1 MLKIQNRFWIIL
13 SILIISL
20 LGWNFTKDE
29 IFIQLTSLCSIMIIT
44 CFIWTYF
51 SVGQIEISRKSRI
64 YRQNVGEYFE
74 EYFEIKNNLPIWRFW
89 LEITDHSDLEN
100 YFVSRVIGS
109 LGPDQLRNFS
119 SYTFL
124 NKRGAFHLGPI
135 SISSGDPFGLFNS
148 KREIENKVVLHVY
161 PFYELLKAIPL
172 HSGLLM
178 GGNSLKKPSL
188 ETTPHA
194 AGIREYYPGDP
205 LNRIHWLSSIR
216 KNQIM
221 VKEFDQDPQASVWIY
236 LDGYQKINNSKEDRK
251 ENNPIVKLWN
261 LKKRSDYQLP
271 CDTFE
276 YAVSV
281 TASLTEYF
289 IKQGRFVGFC
299 CSGKNIEVLP
309 SDKGERQLSK
319 ILEILTFLK
328 SDGNLPIRRFVET
341 KIQSQTL
348 GTTVIL
354 ITTSSAVELR
364 EAAEMIKQRG
374 FFPILI
380 ILDAISFD
388 SSAKEININKS
399 VSDSKTTI
407 VNIKYG
413 DKIKESLQK
422 YIK

>member
-1 MLKIQNRFWIIL
+1 MLKIQDRFWIIL

-29 IFIQLTSLCSIMIIT
+29 IFIQLISLCSFMIIT
-44 CFIWTYF
+44 SFLWTYF
-51 SVGQIEISRKSRI
+51 SVSQIEISRKSRI

-89 LEITDHSDLEN
+89 LEITDRSDLEN

-109 LGPDQLRNFS
+109 LGPNQLRNIS
-119 SYTFL
+119 AYILL

-135 SISSGDPFGLFNS
+135 NISSGDPFGLFNS
-148 KREIENKVVLHVY
+148 KRIIDNKVVLLVY
-161 PFYELLKAIPL
+161 PFYELLNAIPL
-172 HSGLLM
+172 QFGLLM
-178 GGNSLKKPSL
+178 GGNSLKKSSL

-205 LNRIHWLSSIR
+205 LNRIHWPSSIR

-221 VKEFDQDPQASVWIY
+221 VKEFDKDPQASVWIY
-236 LDGYQKINNSKEDRK
+236 LDGHKKIKYFKEDRK
-251 ENNPIVKLWN
+251 ENKSIVKPWN
-261 LKKRSDYQLP
+261 LKKKSDYQLP

-281 TASLTEYF
+281 SGSLTEYF
-289 IKQGRFVGFC
+289 IKQGRSVGFC

-328 SDGNLPIRRFVET
+328 SDGDLPIRRFVET
-341 KIQSQTL
+341 KIQSQSL
-348 GTTVIL
+348 GATVII
-354 ITTSSAVELR
+354 ITTSAAVELR
-364 EAAEMIKQRG
+364 EAVEMIKQRG
-374 FFPILI
+374 FYPILI
-380 ILDAISFD
+380 MFDAISFD
-388 SSAKEININKS
+388 SHANEINVNKDL
-399 VSDSKTTI
+399 SDSKTTI

-413 DKIKESLQK
+413 DRIRESLQE